1 MQSIGLHI
9 LENRLKL
16 LHSGQLHLQTENYE
30 EAIGVYKRVLGMP
43 APEWETEASK
53 RSPLYLIAVSCYYLR
68 QYEEAIRYMER
79 LFAIPGRYPEA
90 WYSMLVTLYLKT
102 NQPLL
107 ARPVLEEMIAYFDK
121 EKYRKALAQINANK
135 RIGWVPD

>member
-9 LENRLKL
+9 LENRLRL

-68 QYEEAIRYMER
+68 QYDEAIRYMER

-90 WYSMLVTLYLKT
+90 WYSLLVTLYLKT

-107 ARPVLEEMIAYFDK
+107 ALPVLEEMIGYFAK
-121 EKYRKALAQINANK
+121 EKYRRAVAQIKANK
-135 RIGWVPD
+135 RVGWVPD